1 MIANWMVRIIV
12 AVSLAGIAGLML
24 SVSSARSPGS
34 EAAPRDDSINRGC
47 AVRHPSCR
55 HEVFYGIPAEGLYVL
70 RPEDLLS

>member
-1 MIANWMVRIIV
+1 VIANWMVRIIV

-34 EAAPRDDSINRGC
+34 EAATRDDSINRGC

-55 HEVFYGIPAEGLYVL
+55 PFLQA
-70 RPEDLLS
+70 